1 MQRVF
6 IRLLGLV
13 LFLQFAALCFAG
25 EPRLCPKCGNEEVI
39 LKVCSKCGTKLLD
52 VREKNDIPRL
62 SPKTIGAAAG
72 RFRVSSELRTIALP
86 EPAGPRPEDLPA
98 AAPPNPFS
106 GRDLNFGEI
115 GAFGLISA
123 NVENNRER
131 YQPIVDPRTRLVPGN
146 DAVFKRD
153 PVYDDTYNA
162 EEQLY
167 IYGGKHPDITAR
179 PLIELGRE
187 LYQYGPLK
195 PGIDLFGKKNLVFP
209 QFFVFGDWRTAV
221 AYNDNGANEKG
232 LFATKLNL
240 DVDLRITATERIHAF
255 FTPFDRN
262 GQFTRFEF
270 AGNNRNS
277 DIVLNPL
284 PGALFFEGD
293 LARIISGFS
302 DTDNKYD
309 IPFTFGLIPLI
320 TQNGIWLQDAFNGFA
335 FTIPA
340 RNSPNLDISNMDLT
354 FFAGFDQVTTR
365 AIGNDHSADV
375 FGIAGFVETRQGY
388 LEFGYGYTLGR
399 KDFDDLSYHNFTV
412 AFTRRYF
419 DTISNSVRVVVNV
432 GQEPD
437 RGHARTADGAIILI
451 ENSLITP
458 KPLTLVPYL
467 NLFAGFNK
475 PQSLARAAGAGGIL
489 VNTGLSFETDGLTG
503 FPKLDDSGHDTYGGA
518 LGLEYLF
525 AFDQQ
530 IVFELAGLNTFGDEK
545 DRFAKGYQLAF
556 GIRYQRPLNN
566 AWILRA
572 DLIAATRESEDDLLG
587 VRLELRRKF

>member
-1 MQRVF
+1 MHRAF
-6 IRLLGLV
+6 PSCLGLG
-13 LFLQFAALCFAG
+13 LLLPLAACCLAEGSESLIAPEGSKSDTTLGAG
-25 EPRLCPKCGNEEVI
+25 TGE
-39 LKVCSKCGTKLLD
+39 TATA
-52 VREKNDIPRL
+52 RL
-62 SPKTIGAAAG
+62 SSPRATVVPG
-72 RFRVSSELRTIALP
+72 RFRMSGELRQTALP
-86 EPAGPRPEDLPA
+86 DRVDGLA
-98 AAPPNPFS
+98 AEALPNPFDS
-106 GRDLNFGEI
+106 RRWNPGEI
-115 GAFGLISA
+115 GAFGLVSA
-123 NVENNRER
+123 NVETNRER
-131 YQPIVDPRTRLVPGN
+131 YEPIVDIRTRIVPTS
-146 DAVFKRD
+146 DRVFKPD

-167 IYGGKHPDITAR
+167 IYGGKHLVPTAR
-179 PLIELGRE
+179 PLLELGRE
-187 LYQYGPLK
+187 LYQYGPLR
-195 PGIDLFGKKNLVFP
+195 PGINLFGKKNLVFP

-221 AYNDNGANEKG
+221 AYNDNGKVEKG

-262 GQFTRFEF
+262 GQFTRLEF
-270 AGNNRNS
+270 AGDKRRS
-277 DIVLNPL
+277 DLVINPF

-293 LARIISGFS
+293 LARIISGFT

-340 RNSPNLDISNMDLT
+340 RNSPNLHISNMDLT

-365 AIGNDHSADV
+365 AIDNDHSADI
-375 FGIAGFVETRQGY
+375 FGLAGFVELQQGY

-399 KDFDDLSYHNFTV
+399 KDFDDLSYHNFSV

-419 DTISNSVRVVVNV
+419 DTISNSVRVIVNV

-437 RGHARTADGAIILI
+437 AGHRRTADGALILI

-475 PQSLARAAGAGGIL
+475 PQSLARAAGAGGVL

-518 LGLEYLF
+518 LGVEYLF
-525 AFDQQ
+525 SFDQQ
-530 IVFELAGLNTFGDEK
+530 IVLEVAGLNTFGNQS
-545 DRFAKGYQLAF
+545 DRFARGYQLAF
-556 GIRYQRPLNN
+556 GARYQRPLNN
-566 AWILRA
+566 AWIFRA
-572 DLIAATRESEDDLLG
+572 DLIAGTREGEEDLFG
-587 VRLELRRKF
+587 VRMELRRKF

>member
-1 MQRVF
+1 MRRVLSLIGVSF
-6 IRLLGLV
+6 QL
-13 LFLQFAALCFAG
+13 AALCWADGSDGVIGGSGSKSDTKTRAG
-25 EPRLCPKCGNEEVI
+25 FEKIEKPRLGSAHTPVAPN
-39 LKVCSKCGTKLLD
+39 
-52 VREKNDIPRL
+52 
-62 SPKTIGAAAG
+62 
-72 RFRVSSELRTIALP
+72 RFRMPGDLRQVALP
-86 EPAGPRPEDLPA
+86 TEVNGVPVE
-98 AAPPNPFS
+98 APHNPFDS
-106 GRDLNFGEI
+106 RDWKLVEV
-115 GAFGLISA
+115 GAFGLVSA

-131 YQPIVDPRTRLVPGN
+131 YEPIVDPRSRVVPWS
-146 DAVFKRD
+146 DHVFKAD

-167 IYGGKHPDITAR
+167 IYGGKHLVPTAR
-179 PLIELGRE
+179 PLLELGRE
-187 LYQYGPLK
+187 LYQYGPLQ
-195 PGIDLFGKKNLVFP
+195 PGVDLFGKKNLVFP

-221 AYNDNGANEKG
+221 AYNDNGKNDKG

-255 FTPFDRN
+255 FTPLDRN
-262 GQFTRFEF
+262 GQFTRLEF
-270 AGNNRNS
+270 AGDKRKS
-277 DIVLNPL
+277 DLVLNPY

-293 LARIISGFS
+293 LARIISGFTN
-302 DTDNKYD
+302 TDNKYD

-320 TQNGIWLQDAFNGFA
+320 TQNGVWLQDAFNGFA

-340 RNSPNLDISNMDLT
+340 RNSPHLGISNMDVT

-365 AIGNDHSADV
+365 AIDNDHSADV
-375 FGIAGFVETRQGY
+375 FGMAGFVELQQGY

-399 KDFDDLSYHNFTV
+399 KKFDDLSYHNFSV

-419 DTISNSVRVVVNV
+419 DTVSNSVRVIVNV

-437 RGHARTADGAIILI
+437 AGHRRTADGALILI

-475 PQSLARAAGAGGIL
+475 PQSLARAAGAGGVL
-489 VNTGLSFETDGLTG
+489 VNTGLSYETDGLTG
-503 FPKLDDSGHDTYGGA
+503 FPKLDDSGHNTYGGA

-525 AFDQQ
+525 ALEQQ
-530 IVFELAGLNTFGDEK
+530 IVVEVAGLNTFGNQS
-545 DRFAKGYQLAF
+545 DRFAKGYQLAL

-572 DLIAATRESEDDLLG
+572 DFIAGTRENDDDLFG
-587 VRLELRRKF
+587 VRVELRRKF